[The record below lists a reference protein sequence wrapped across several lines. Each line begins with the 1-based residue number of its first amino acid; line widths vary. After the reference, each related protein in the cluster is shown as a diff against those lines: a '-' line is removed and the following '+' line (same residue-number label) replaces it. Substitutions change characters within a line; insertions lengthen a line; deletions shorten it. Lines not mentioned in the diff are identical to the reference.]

1 MHKSGIVTIYATI
14 TDSDDKHR
22 EPTTV
27 VIFYVILRCAFS
39 LLFTNKEATEQRV
52 SSS

>member
-22 EPTTV
+22 EPT
-27 VIFYVILRCAFS
+27 LM
-39 LLFTNKEATEQRV
+39 LLQYY
-52 SSS
+52 